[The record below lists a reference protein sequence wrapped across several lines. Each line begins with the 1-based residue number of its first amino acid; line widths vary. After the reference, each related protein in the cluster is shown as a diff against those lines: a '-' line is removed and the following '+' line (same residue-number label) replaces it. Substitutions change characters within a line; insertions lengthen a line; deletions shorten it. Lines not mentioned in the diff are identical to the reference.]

1 MPVSIQI
8 FTLPDLTPVT
18 TDSLD
23 ICTPKTYTLNVGSY
37 RVIGTFSE
45 TGETQQADFT
55 ITAGVTTPVTLN
67 FVPAPVQ
74 YTLTINTTTGGS
86 TSPAPGTYT
95 SAQGASVSV
104 TAIPSAG
111 YAFDHWVLDG
121 TNYFTNPITVTMNQ
135 NHTLTAYFTA
145 GTYTLTIGTTTGGST
160 NPTPGSYT
168 YAPGSSATI
177 TAIPN
182 SGYAFDH
189 WVLDGT
195 SYATNP
201 ITVTMNANHTLT
213 AYFRVVIPQ
222 YTLTVQTSTGGTT
235 SPTPGSY
242 AYPENTNVQVTGLPS
257 TGYNFNRWTL
267 DGVEYTSNPITVLM
281 NTNHTLTAYF
291 SEIPPPPPTTYKI
304 NINSTIGGTTD
315 PPPTIYERD
324 SGTTVTV
331 TAVPEAG
338 KYFTHWE
345 LDGTIRTENPITVTM
360 DKDHTLLAVF
370 TEVTPSGF
378 PIGWILVP
386 VIIGGIAL
394 GYLLYKKK

>member
-1 MPVSIQI
+1 MVTYQ
-8 FTLPDLTPVT
+8 FVKWRDDLGTEYTANPLTVNVT
-18 TDSLD
+18 RDM
-23 ICTPKTYTLNVGSY
+23 
-37 RVIGTFSE
+37 
-45 TGETQQADFT
+45 
-55 ITAGVTTPVTLN
+55 
-67 FVPAPVQ
+67 
-74 YTLTINTTTGGS
+74 TLTAVYEEVVGPTFNLTIIAGTGGT

-95 SAQGASVSV
+95 SAQGAVVSV
-104 TAIPSAG
+104 TALPNSGYNFDHWTLDGATNTSNPISVTMNANHTLTAYFTAITPQYTLTIGTTTGGTTNPTPGSYTYIQGTSVTVTALPSTG
-111 YAFDHWVLDG
+111 YQFDHWVLDG
-121 TNYFTNPITVTMNQ
+121 ANYTTNPITVTMNQ

-145 GTYTLTIGTTTGGST
+145 LPPPQYTLTIQTSTGGTT

-168 YAPGSSATI
+168 YA
-177 TAIPN
+177 
-182 SGYAFDH
+182 
-189 WVLDGT
+189 
-195 SYATNP
+195 
-201 ITVTMNANHTLT
+201 
-213 AYFRVVIPQ
+213 Q
-222 YTLTVQTSTGGTT
+222 
-235 SPTPGSY
+235 
-242 AYPENTNVQVTGLPS
+242 NTNVPVTGIPT
-257 TGYNFNRWTL
+257 TGYNFNHWTL
-267 DGVEYTSNPITVLM
+267 DGTQYTSNPITVLM

-370 TEVTPSGF
+370 SDVVPSGF